1 MFPVDAP
8 TLGAFALVALGIVMS
23 PGPDTVL
30 ILRHSMTSGR
40 AAGLATV
47 AGIQT
52 GLAVHTVLAA
62 LGVSLIIA
70 SSPPLLRMVALAGA
84 GYLAWL
90 GIQGWRGGTLRFDGS
105 EAAVGTAKAWRDA
118 VMCNILNP
126 KIIVLFLALFPN
138 FIDTGQ
144 GAVTAQLTTLAIL
157 LIVINTVW
165 QVPMVWAADA
175 IRSRLANPSVQR
187 AVSRLSGAILLV
199 MAAALLFENLIAG
212 R

>member
-1 MFPVDAP
+1 MFPVDAS
-8 TLGAFALVALGIVMS
+8 TLGAFALVAVGIVIS

-30 ILRHSMTSGR
+30 ILRHSLTSGR

-52 GLAVHTVLAA
+52 GLAAHTVLAA

-90 GIQGWRGGTLRFDGS
+90 GIQGWRGGTLRFDGD
-105 EAAVGTAKAWRDA
+105 GTAVSKSRAWRDA
-118 VMCNILNP
+118 VLCNILNP

-138 FIDTGQ
+138 FIDAGR
-144 GAVTAQLTTLAIL
+144 GAVTAQLAILAIL

-165 QVPMVWAADA
+165 QFPMVWAADA
-175 IRSRLANPSVQR
+175 VRSRLASPSVQR